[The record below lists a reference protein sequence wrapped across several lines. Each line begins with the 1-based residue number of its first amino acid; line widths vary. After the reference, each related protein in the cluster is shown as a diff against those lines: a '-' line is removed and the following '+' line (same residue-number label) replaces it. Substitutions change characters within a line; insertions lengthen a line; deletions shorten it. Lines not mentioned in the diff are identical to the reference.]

1 MSSQPTAN
9 DDSSKVSFLSR
20 FLWLILFGLVYF
32 VFQNILEALVLM
44 IMEDGVSFKEVV
56 LTKTIWIGINLY
68 YPAFFVIGI
77 CYIFLVRHK
86 TLSKLSYSIVHLM
99 AMIPVSLIYLF
110 VSYQY
115 TLLSIGIAA
124 WMYFFGKRIE
134 RFFIK

>member
-44 IMEDGVSFKEVV
+44 ILEDGVSFKEVV

-86 TLSKLSYSIVHLM
+86 TLSKLSYSVVHLM

-115 TLLSIGIAA
+115 TLLFIGIAV
-124 WMYFFGKRIE
+124 WMYFFGKRLE
-134 RFFIK
+134 RFIIK

>member
-86 TLSKLSYSIVHLM
+86 TLSKLSYSVVHLM

-115 TLLSIGIAA
+115 TLLSIGIAV
-124 WMYFFGKRIE
+124 WMYFFGKRLE